1 MRILHDKLIVLGM
14 GYSIDLRKR
23 VIQFLEAGGS
33 AIEAAATF
41 SVTRQ
46 SVYNWIKKKKETGC
60 LEDTIQGRPWRKLN
74 AESLLAFVESN
85 PDLTLEEYAQAFGT
99 IPSTICEAFKRLR
112 ITRKKRQC
120 DTEKGMSRKGQY
132 FWQS

>member
-1 MRILHDKLIVLGM
+1 MSIISGM

-33 AIEAAATF
+33 VIEAAATF

-46 SVYNWIKKKKETGC
+46 SVYNWIKKKKVTGS
-60 LEDTIQGRPWRKLN
+60 LEDTLQGRPWRKLN
-74 AESLLAFVESN
+74 AEALVAFVESN
-85 PDLTLEEYAQAFGT
+85 PDLTLEEYAQSFGT

-112 ITRKKRQC
+112 ITRKKRRS
-120 DTEKGMSRKGQY
+120 DTKKGMSKKGQY